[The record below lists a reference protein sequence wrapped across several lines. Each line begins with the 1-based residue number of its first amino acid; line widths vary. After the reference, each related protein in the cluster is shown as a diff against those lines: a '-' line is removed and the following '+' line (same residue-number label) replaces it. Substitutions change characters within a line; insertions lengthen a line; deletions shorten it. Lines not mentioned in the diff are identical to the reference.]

1 MKESL
6 EMNFIELDSC
16 TSTNDELFSL
26 AKEGAAAG
34 TVVSTRMQ
42 TKGKGTKG
50 RSFHSPDKTGVYM
63 SVLLKDIKSE
73 NMLHVTPLA
82 AVIVSQ
88 VLDELCKV
96 ETQIKWVN
104 DIYLEKKKVC
114 GILTQAQ
121 SSGKNVEFIIVGIGI
136 NLFKPVG
143 GFPDELKDIAGFV
156 LEEYD
161 KKLRFDVMRE
171 ISGRFVEASK
181 KIGDKS
187 FRDEFYEYYNERQ
200 YSVDTL

>member
-1 MKESL
+1 MDKSF

-34 TVVSTRMQ
+34 TVITARMQ

-50 RSFHSPDKTGVYM
+50 RAFHSPDKTGVYM

-73 NMLHVTPLA
+73 NMLDVTPLA

-96 ETQIKWVN
+96 QTQIKWVN

-136 NLFKPVG
+136 NLFKPAG
-143 GFPDELKDIAGFV
+143 GFPEELKDVAGFV

-161 KKLRFDVMRE
+161 EDLRFDVIRE
-171 ISGRFVEASK
+171 ISGRLVEASK
-181 KIGDKS
+181 KISDKS